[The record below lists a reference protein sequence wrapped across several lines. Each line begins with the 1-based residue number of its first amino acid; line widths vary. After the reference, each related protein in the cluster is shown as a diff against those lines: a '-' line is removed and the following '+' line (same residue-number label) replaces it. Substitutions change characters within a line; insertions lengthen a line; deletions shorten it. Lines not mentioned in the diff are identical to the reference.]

1 MRKMKKKP
9 KVGESQQRTLGMA
22 VREINE
28 DERRVRVSFSSEQ
41 PVNRWYGQEILCHD
55 AGCMDLTRLTE
66 IGVSLWNHNRDKVI
80 GRIENAVCNDTEK
93 RAYCDIIFDDDE
105 ESEKIYQKV
114 RSGTLKGVSV
124 GYRVDAWEEVRVGG
138 VSSNGRFNGPCEV
151 AVKWA
156 PYEVSIVSVPA
167 DDSVG
172 VDRTLEDAPE
182 CGEEERS
189 LTFFERQLQINK
201 NLL

>member
-1 MRKMKKKP
+1 MKQMGKP
-9 KVGESQQRTLGMA
+9 KAGENQQRTLGMA
-22 VREINE
+22 IREINE

-80 GRIENAVCNDTEK
+80 GRIENPVCNDSEK
-93 RAYCDIIFDDDE
+93 RAYCDIVFDDDE

-114 RSGTLKGVSV
+114 RNGTLKGVSV

-138 VSSNGRFNGPCEV
+138 VSSNGRFSGPCEV
-151 AVKWA
+151 AVKWS

-172 VDRTLEDAPE
+172 VDRTLEDTTE
-182 CGEEERS
+182 YSVENRS
-189 LTFFERQLQINK
+189 ITLFERQIQVNK
-201 NLL
+201 NML

>member
-1 MRKMKKKP
+1 MGKP
-9 KVGESQQRTLGMA
+9 KAGENQQRTLGMA
-22 VREINE
+22 IREINE

-80 GRIENAVCNDTEK
+80 GRIENPVCNDSEK
-93 RAYCDIIFDDDE
+93 RAYCDIVFDDDE

-114 RSGTLKGVSV
+114 RNGTLKGVSV

-138 VSSNGRFNGPCEV
+138 VSSNGRFSGPCEV
-151 AVKWA
+151 AVKWS

-172 VDRTLEDAPE
+172 VDRTLEDTTE
-182 CGEEERS
+182 YSVENRS
-189 LTFFERQLQINK
+189 ITLFERQIQVNK
-201 NLL
+201 NML

>member
-1 MRKMKKKP
+1 MKKKP
-9 KVGESQQRTLGMA
+9 KIGESQQRTLGMA

-28 DERRVRVSFSSEQ
+28 DERRVSVSFSSEQ

-55 AGCMDLTRLTE
+55 EGCVDLTRLTE

-80 GRIENAVCNDTEK
+80 GRIENAVCNYTEK

-105 ESEKIYQKV
+105 DSEKIYQKV

-124 GYRVDAWEEVRVGG
+124 GYTVDAWEEVRAGG
-138 VSSNGRFNGPCEV
+138 VSSNGRFKGPCEV
-151 AVKWA
+151 AVKWS

-172 VDRTLEDAPE
+172 VDRTLEDIHE
-182 CGEEERS
+182 SNDENRS
-189 LTFFERQLQINK
+189 LTFFERQIQINK
-201 NLL
+201 NLI

>member
-1 MRKMKKKP
+1 MKQKP

-80 GRIENAVCNDTEK
+80 GRIENAVCNATEK
-93 RAYCDIIFDDDE
+93 RAYCDIIFDDDD

-124 GYRVDAWEEVRVGG
+124 GYSVDAWEEVRVGG
-138 VSSNGRFNGPCEV
+138 VSSNGRFSGPCEV
-151 AVKWA
+151 AVKWS

-172 VDRTLEDAPE
+172 VDRTLQDAPE
-182 CGEEERS
+182 FGEEERS
-189 LTFFERQLQINK
+189 LTLFERQLQINK
-201 NLL
+201 NML